1 MPFFAFF
8 NENPIKIRDMRVDFY
23 TYDVRERWSEARA
36 HGHPKADQNAC
47 ILCRER
53 QRLSKLGL

>member
-23 TYDVRERWSEARA
+23 TYDVRKCGQGAKRRART
-36 HGHPKADQNAC
+36 
-47 ILCRER
+47 LCE
-53 QRLSKLGL
+53 